1 MRPVLA
7 CGARV
12 PGPGPPTPAL
22 GGVGIGQWQA
32 GKREPRSGTST
43 LTSSVGSLFRGQ
55 WACWRCPGHSLP
67 SLQAQDSQGQRW
79 APAEVEGGG
88 AAGQGPV
95 LAVHPPLP
103 LSLLALDAVVEGRG
117 PLCLGGRVVVVL
129 WGGWGQDIP
138 CFHLGGLE
146 RAQRALSGLV
156 PRAVLLCGRAAC
168 QPRGCL
174 RAHTLSRVRALLG
187 QWDSCPAVSLVG
199 KWKQMWEVL

>member
-22 GGVGIGQWQA
+22 GGVGIGRWQA
-32 GKREPRSGTST
+32 EKREPRSGTST
-43 LTSSVGSLFRGQ
+43 LTSTVGSLFRGQ

-88 AAGQGPV
+88 AAGQGPA

-103 LSLLALDAVVEGRG
+103 LSLLALDAMVEGRG

-129 WGGWGQDIP
+129 WGG
-138 CFHLGGLE
+138 LGAGHPLFPPWRPGAGPAVSE
-146 RAQRALSGLV
+146 WPRPACLAAMWQGSV
-156 PRAVLLCGRAAC
+156 PAPGGPQGTHTLTCPGAARAV
-168 QPRGCL
+168 
-174 RAHTLSRVRALLG
+174 G
-187 QWDSCPAVSLVG
+187 QLPAVSLVG